1 MYNISRRSFNIMVKN
16 RLKEILSDRGIKQV
30 WLAEKVG
37 IDKRT
42 LSNIISNKY
51 NTSLDVALKIAYVLD
66 LTVNEIFELEDIEK
80 VYTECRKIL
89 DK

>member
-1 MYNISRRSFNIMVKN
+1 MVKN

-80 VYTECRKIL
+80 VFTECRKIL